1 MPNGTSKP
9 ISNNS
14 SENVLR
20 NAANDFDGTIAVDG
34 YLSGIVGRKI
44 VQVISTTSNPNDTAT
59 LTFSEN
65 GVTLKVYRVIYTDD
79 TQSVMISAERIA

>member
-1 MPNGTSKP
+1 MANGTSKP

-14 SENVLR
+14 GENVLR

-34 YLSGIVGRKI
+34 YLSAIVGRKI
-44 VQVISTTSNPNDTAT
+44 VQAISTTTVAGDTAT

-65 GVTLKVYRVIYTDD
+65 GITLKVYRVIYTDG
-79 TQSVMISAERIA
+79 TQAVLLSAERIA